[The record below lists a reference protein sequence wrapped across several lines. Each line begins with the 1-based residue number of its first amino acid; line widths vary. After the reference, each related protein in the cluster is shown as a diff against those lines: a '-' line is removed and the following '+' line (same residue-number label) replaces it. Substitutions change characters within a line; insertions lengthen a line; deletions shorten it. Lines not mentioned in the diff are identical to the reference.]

1 MTRFA
6 LPLLLAATLLTT
18 ACGGGTSTGG
28 ATPTTAR
35 LSSPA
40 TVSIVSPAP
49 GAVITGTTVHVV
61 LAITGATI
69 TQQVTTNVRPDQ
81 GHVHLYLDG
90 SIESLNSS
98 LAEDIPVHPGNY
110 ELHAEFVASDHLPF
124 EPRVISAQVLF
135 SVT

>member
-1 MTRFA
+1 MTRSV
-6 LPLLLAATLLTT
+6 LPLLLAATFLT
-18 ACGGGTSTGG
+18 AGCGGGASTSGG
-28 ATPTTAR
+28 TSAPAR

-40 TVSIVSPAP
+40 TVRIVSPVS
-49 GAVITGTTVHVV
+49 GAVITGTVVHVE

-90 SIESLNSS
+90 SIVSLNSS
-98 LAEDIPVHPGNY
+98 LTEDIPVHTGTY

-124 EPRVISAQVLF
+124 EPRVMSAQVLF